1 MLVTGT
7 RSPTFI
13 SGVGISFSFLV
24 SGFQIN
30 NDLLSVTIT
39 FLPLFVFI
47 SYNSVPGSCL
57 VIAVISPH
65 VTIPFSSVVGINTSP
80 SLIFNNSICLSVKC

>member
-1 MLVTGT
+1 MQSLIIGGSHNSAVTGT
-7 RSPTFI
+7 QSPTLI
-13 SGVGISFSFLV
+13 SGVSVSTNFLV

-39 FLPLFVFI
+39 DRPPVVLI

-57 VIAVISPH
+57 VTAVTSPQ
-65 VTIPFSSVVGINTSP
+65 VTIPFSSVVGI
-80 SLIFNNSICLSVKC
+80 